1 MMYFANKLGADD
13 PLLLGSPNVLF
24 VTTGYP
30 TRDRPNQCIFIHR
43 SIKTLSSQ
51 IPIQVIHLRAW
62 LPGRAMLEKRRW
74 DGVSVISIACP
85 QLYGG
90 SYSFINAVLL
100 SFWGAFLAKS
110 FIGPSDIIHSTDI
123 YPGGYV
129 ARQWAKRFGKLNSTH
144 VIGSDLNLFLTPN
157 LSRTG
162 KLWLSELDGIVCNSQ
177 ALKTQLLAL
186 APGLNNVRVIYR
198 GVDNLKFTPDGPVVG
213 PQVSMPAVR
222 FLYLGGFH
230 TWDMLRGEYN
240 IKGGHT
246 LLSAWRKVEEQIAPS
261 SLVIAGPGAD
271 TENLRKWRLT
281 LRRPDSVFIA
291 NTISPDSI
299 ASWMRSCDVVVV
311 PSLQEGLPNVANEA
325 QACGCPV
332 LGTDAGGIGESVIN
346 GETGLIVPRGDSN
359 ALAEGLEWCWINRA
373 SLKEIGKSGRKRML
387 SKFSWER
394 FSQEML
400 LLFAEISKSKLVS

>member
-1 MMYFANKLGADD
+1 MLAELQ
-13 PLLLGSPNVLF
+13 PNSDFSGNFPNIVY

-30 TRDRPNQCIFIHR
+30 TNDRPNQCIFIHR
-43 SIKTLSSQ
+43 SVKILSSFA
-51 IPIQVIHLRAW
+51 PSLVIHLRSW
-62 LPGRAMLEKRRW
+62 LPGRPIIEKRIW
-74 DGVSVISIACP
+74 DGVNVVSVACP
-85 QLYGG
+85 QLMGG
-90 SYSFINAVLL
+90 SYLFTNAFLL
-100 SFWGAFLAKS
+100 SFWGGFWAKS
-110 FIGPSDIIHSTDI
+110 FINDADIIHSTNV

-129 ARQWAKRFGKLNSTH
+129 AHQWAKRFGKLNSTH

-177 ALKTQLLAL
+177 TLKTQLLAL

-230 TWDMLRGEYN
+230 TWDLRRGEYN

-246 LLSAWRKVEEQIAPS
+246 LLSAWRKVEEKIAPS

-271 TENLRKWRLT
+271 TENLQKWRLT

-299 ASWMRSCDVVVV
+299 ASWMRSCDVVVI
-311 PSLQEGLPNVANEA
+311 PSLQEGLPNIANEA
-325 QACGCPV
+325 QACERPV
-332 LGTDAGGIGESVIN
+332 LGTDAGGISESVVN

-373 SLKEIGKSGRKRML
+373 SLKEMGKSGRKRML
-387 SKFSWER
+387 SEFSWER
-394 FSQEML
+394 FSQDML
-400 LLFAEISKSKLVS
+400 LLFTEIGTSKLVS